1 MLLSI
6 NWYNI
11 SIVHDII
18 NIINSLWKLLFNAYI
33 KISILGSELMEH
45 LENLDL
51 YQKMINE
58 LRPFEGEMLKQ
69 IKDFYRIGLTWT
81 SNALEGNSLTES
93 ETKVLIEDGLTVG
106 GRPLRD
112 MFEAID
118 HAKAYDYIFTLLR
131 NNEIIEGNIL
141 YLHKLFYQNIDEQF
155 AGKYRNIPVFISGSN
170 YPVSKKENIQS
181 EMQDLC
187 EWIKLERKQYHPV
200 EFAALLHKKF
210 VFIHPFKDGNGR
222 VARLLMNAALIQD
235 GFLPALIPPILRN
248 EYISLLEKAHKNDS
262 PFINFIT
269 ERELESQ
276 KDFLRLLHIPLP
288 KMQQ

>member
-1 MLLSI
+1 
-6 NWYNI
+6 
-11 SIVHDII
+11 
-18 NIINSLWKLLFNAYI
+18 
-33 KISILGSELMEH
+33 MEH
-45 LENLDL
+45 LEKLDL
-51 YQKMINE
+51 YQNVINE

-112 MFEAID
+112 MIEAVD
-118 HAKAYDYIFTLLR
+118 HAKAYNYMFTLM
-131 NNEIIEGNIL
+131 GNQKIAEQDIL
-141 YLHKLFYQNIDEQF
+141 YIHKLFYQNIDEDF
-155 AGKYRNIPVFISGSN
+155 AGKYRDIPVFISGSD
-170 YPVSKKENIQS
+170 YPVCKKENIDS
-181 EMQDLC
+181 EIHDLC
-187 EWIKLERKQYHPV
+187 EWIKTERKQYHPV
-200 EFAALLHKKF
+200 KFAALLHKKL

-222 VARLLMNAALIQD
+222 VARLLMNTALIQD
-235 GFLPALIPPILRN
+235 GFLPALIPPILRS

-262 PFINFIT
+262 LFINFIV

-288 KMQQ
+288 